1 MSFDNIVG
9 TTLERYFSSGK
20 ATDNIFQRTA
30 VLDFVKRRAK
40 IDVQGGRNAV
50 HPVMGARNST
60 FQNYSGYDTL
70 TPAVDEI
77 IDTAVYQWKQ
87 SAIYVPISGLE
98 EAKNSGDKAVINLL
112 KAKTSNAEMTAAEA
126 FEEMLFLAD
135 GTGAQNGATTYTADG
150 KEWAGLALFTD
161 NTATNVGGIN
171 GTSETWWQAS
181 ETGSAGAMTLKKLAN
196 KYNSVSYGTDKC
208 DFEVTT
214 QAHYENYESLLQEQ
228 QRFTDA
234 GTAKAGFDNLMHK
247 AGVVVWS
254 DFCPSGE
261 WYFLNSR
268 HLKLSVLGSKWMK
281 FNGFIQPYDK
291 DAKYGLILNYGTF
304 ATDGRRY
311 LGVLRGLTDPA

>member
-1 MSFDNIVG
+1 MAFDNIVG
-9 TTLERYFSSGK
+9 TTLERYFGSGK
-20 ATDNIFQRTA
+20 ATDNIFSRTA

-77 IDTAVYQWKQ
+77 IDTAEYSWKQ
-87 SAIYVPISGLE
+87 SAIYVPISGME

-112 KAKTSNAEMTAAEA
+112 KAKTSNAEMTAAEV

-135 GTGAQNGATTYTADG
+135 GAGTDNGQTTYTPSA
-150 KEWAGLALFTD
+150 KEWQGLNSFV
-161 NTATNVGGIN
+161 ATSGDNVGGIAVADMA
-171 GTSETWWQAS
+171 TWVSPVDSDA
-181 ETGSAGAMTLKKLAN
+181 EALTLADMSSM
-196 KYNSVSYGTDKC
+196 YNNVSYGADKC

-214 QAHYENYESLLQEQ
+214 QLLYEKYESLLQAN

-234 GTAKAGFDNLMHK
+234 STAKAGFDNLIHK
-247 AGVVVWS
+247 AGVVAWS
-254 DFCPSGE
+254 DYCPTGE

-291 DAKYGLILNYGTF
+291 DAKYGMILNYGTF

-311 LGVLRGLTDPA
+311 LGKLSAKTAT

>member
-1 MSFDNIVG
+1 MAFDNIVG

-20 ATDNIFQRTA
+20 AVDNIFSRTA
-30 VLDFVKRRAK
+30 VLDFLKRRGK
-40 IDVQGGRNAV
+40 IDVQGGRQAV
-50 HPVMGARNST
+50 HPVMGAKNTT

-87 SAIYVPISGLE
+87 SAIYVPISGME

-112 KAKTSNAEMTAAEA
+112 KAKTMNAETTAAEV

-135 GTGAQNGATTYTADG
+135 GAGTDNSQTTYTPSA
-150 KEWAGLALFTD
+150 KEWAGLKLFTD
-161 NTATNVGGIN
+161 NTATDVGGIN
-171 GTSETWWQAS
+171 GSAGNDTWWQAHVESTTEALALTRLS
-181 ETGSAGAMTLKKLAN
+181 EG
-196 KYNSVSYGTDKC
+196 YNTVSYGSDKC

-214 QAHYENYESLLQEQ
+214 QALYEKYESLLQAN

-234 GTAKAGFDNLMHK
+234 GTAKAGFDNLLHK

-254 DFCPSGE
+254 DYCPSGE

-268 HLKLSVLGSKWMK
+268 HLKLTVLGSKWMK

-311 LGVLRGLTDPA
+311 LGRHANKS